1 MAISQKYGKLLLLL
15 VGLIRILLIAPLFF
29 SVTGT
34 PDATAS
40 SRPITRTITT
50 TGSAILFGYQTL
62 AALRANSWDV
72 ASVLEAV
79 GDNPAVAALGWDC
92 LVSVGSAAAW
102 LWTGGATE
110 T

>member
-1 MAISQKYGKLLLLL
+1 M
-15 VGLIRILLIAPLFF
+15 
-29 SVTGT
+29 
-34 PDATAS
+34 
-40 SRPITRTITT
+40 TT
-50 TGSAILFGYQTL
+50 TGSTILVGYQTL

-72 ASVLEAV
+72 TSVLEAV

-110 T
+110 TG